1 VEALQHRFQADALST
16 VVILDTGGHLVWRS
30 VDPTGAAAGE
40 SRLTGKV
47 TGVSYDRFE
56 DVEGFTLGL
65 ESGRERLFRGREHA
79 VEDLQGLAGEV
90 RRVGVR
96 GPRCGRLA
104 GDNQPDA
111 SSPAPLRRYGP

>member
-65 ESGRERLFRGREHA
+65 ERWG
-79 VEDLQGLAGEV
+79 
-90 RRVGVR
+90 
-96 GPRCGRLA
+96 
-104 GDNQPDA
+104 
-111 SSPAPLRRYGP
+111 